1 MFKSTLAAI
10 ALIVAA
16 TGITGAQT
24 AETQPRSV
32 LTEDA
37 TEKRRGIAM
46 ESASKKTEQVILGR
60 ISVYERELQTATAN
74 LERQLT
80 HASSLRQQGLE
91 RNDQKMLKQAEL
103 LEKHAMAQYERSIH
117 HFDQRSAQLEK
128 NTQSLSS
135 QTSQKAQHYNE
146 QLKQRYAPPSPSPQP
161 NPNARGGAPRPLQ
174 RVQSRPLQRVQ
185 PRPQRRVQP
194 HPQPRVQP
202 RPQQRSQSVIKST
215 RRQQQPK
222 QPRRPFFFRRR

>member
-1 MFKSTLAAI
+1 MFKSTVAAI
-10 ALIVAA
+10 ALIVTA

-146 QLKQRYAPPSPSPQP
+146 QLKQRYAPPSPQP

>member
-1 MFKSTLAAI
+1 MFKSTLAAV

-60 ISVYERELQTATAN
+60 ISVYERELQAATAN

-128 NTQSLSS
+128 NTQNLSS

-146 QLKQRYAPPSPSPQP
+146 QLKKRYAPPSPQP
-161 NPNARGGAPRPLQ
+161 NPNARRGAPRPLQ

-185 PRPQRRVQP
+185 PRPLQRVQP
-194 HPQPRVQP
+194 RPQPTVQP

-222 QPRRPFFFRRR
+222 QPRRSLFFRRR